1 MIFHSRCLTPANIDD
16 VKSSILSDKNP
27 ECVKCGGL
35 VKPDIVFFGEM
46 LPDRFWSLQVNISI
60 SKAHFISDSR
70 KPIWPFLFPFNFCYW
85 LKRIFFLFSFY
96 FIQMI
101 FIFPKFLSLQFNISF
116 FMFHVHLFILLWVF
130 KSLYNFCFLVQ

>member
-46 LPDRFWSLQVNISI
+46 LPDRFWSLQVDIFLYMRI
-60 SKAHFISDSR
+60 SKAHYISDPS
-70 KPIWPFLFPFNFCYW
+70 
-85 LKRIFFLFSFY
+85 
-96 FIQMI
+96 
-101 FIFPKFLSLQFNISF
+101 
-116 FMFHVHLFILLWVF
+116 
-130 KSLYNFCFLVQ
+130 